1 MNPSTAKITAHEK
14 PDAELIQEFCQ
25 NLQNCKTIDDA
36 FITITS
42 LFESLDVTIERIT
55 LLRDGETS
63 EVTLNENASGIRR
76 EFKAQLQNTH
86 LTIVCINNFTPNL
99 NLILQSLVTSA
110 TATFQNLIS
119 KLPQPPNVPPS
130 RMIGDSPR
138 MRQLSIEIARAAR
151 SDHSVLIKGETGT
164 GKTTAALMVH
174 EQSPRSNKPFVD
186 INCAALPEPLLES
199 ELFGYEKGAFTGAVG
214 TKKGLFEIADGGTL
228 FLDEIG
234 EMKPEL
240 QAKLLTAIESKKIR
254 RLGSTKDVPCDV
266 RIITASSRNIQ
277 TMTHAGTFRE
287 DLYYRIAILEISI
300 PPLRE
305 HDTDI
310 PALVHHRLCIEQQL
324 NARSTPYQIEPLA
337 LQALSLYAWPG
348 NIRELQNIVSRLATR
363 INSDEA
369 ITQEN
374 VLSQLPQP
382 AIESGSLVLPAAAR
396 IINPS
401 NDLNVLSQ
409 LPQPAI
415 ESGSVVLPA
424 AARIINPGE
433 DLYAFVARIQLLAI
447 NSTITAT
454 GNYPNAASRLG
465 YGRTALISLRTKLQ
479 KGRYRR
485 TKQKAL
491 TANPNQP
498 LLPVD

>member
-1 MNPSTAKITAHEK
+1 MNPSTAKITVQEK
-14 PDAELIQEFCQ
+14 PDAELIREFCQ

-55 LLRDGETS
+55 LLRDSETS

-86 LTIVCINNFTPNL
+86 LTIVCINSFTPNL
-99 NLILQSLVTSA
+99 NSILQSLVTSA
-110 TATFQNLIS
+110 TATLQNLIS
-119 KLPQPPNVPPS
+119 QPPQSPNVPPS
-130 RMIGDSPR
+130 RIIGDSPR

-199 ELFGYEKGAFTGAVG
+199 ELFGYEKGAFTGAAG

-240 QAKLLTAIESKKIR
+240 QAKLLTAIEGKKIR

-266 RIITASSRNIQ
+266 RIITASSRNIR

-310 PALVHHRLCIEQQL
+310 QTLVHHRLYIEQQL
-324 NARSTPYQIEPLA
+324 NGRSTPYQIEPLA
-337 LQALSLYAWPG
+337 LQALTLYDWPG

-374 VLSQLPQP
+374 VLSQLPQQ
-382 AIESGSLVLPAAAR
+382 AIESAR

-401 NDLNVLSQ
+401 EDLNVLSQ
-409 LPQPAI
+409 LPQQGI

-465 YGRTALISLRTKLQ
+465 YGRTALISLKTKLQ

-491 TANPNQP
+491 KTGNPNQP
-498 LLPVD
+498 SLPVD

>member
-1 MNPSTAKITAHEK
+1 MNPSTAKITVHEK
-14 PDAELIQEFCQ
+14 SDAELIQEFCQ
-25 NLQNCKTIDDA
+25 NLQKCKTIDDA
-36 FITITS
+36 FTTITS

-55 LLRDGETS
+55 LFRDGETS
-63 EVTLNENASGIRR
+63 EVILNENASGIRR
-76 EFKAQLQNTH
+76 EFKSQLQNTH
-86 LTIVCINNFTPNL
+86 LTIVCINSFTPNL
-99 NLILQSLVTSA
+99 NSLLQSLVTSA

-119 KLPQPPNVPPS
+119 PAPQFPHVPTS

-138 MRQLSIEIARAAR
+138 MRDLSIEIGRAAR
-151 SDHSVLIKGETGT
+151 SDHSVLIKGESGT

-174 EQSPRSNKPFVD
+174 EQSPRSSKPFVD

-199 ELFGYEKGAFTGAVG
+199 ELFGYEKGAFTGAAG

-234 EMKPEL
+234 EMRPEL
-240 QAKLLTAIESKKIR
+240 QAKLLTAIEGKKIR
-254 RLGSTKDVPCDV
+254 RLGGTKDVPCDV
-266 RIITASSRNIQ
+266 RIITASSRNIR

-324 NARSTPYQIEPLA
+324 NGRSTPYQIEPLA
-337 LQALSLYAWPG
+337 LQALSLYHWPG

-374 VLSQLPQP
+374 VLSQLPQN
-382 AIESGSLVLPAAAR
+382 AIESGSLLLPAAGR
-396 IINPS
+396 IS
-401 NDLNVLSQ
+401 GHDLNLLSQ
-409 LPQPAI
+409 LPQNAI

-454 GNYPNAASRLG
+454 GNYPNAATRLG

-479 KGRYRR
+479 KGKYRR
-485 TKQKAL
+485 TKQKEL
-491 TANPNQP
+491 TRNPNQP
-498 LLPVD
+498 SLPVD